1 MNQKCLNDF
10 KEAYKQNNV
19 EICICRLLALTVFE
33 EADFLATKDEKPY
46 NHALKEGLLQSGCI
60 KNPLGMNFS
69 ENDYNKTLEILLRTL
84 EYFKLPNSEHGQSSF
99 FISEEIRKDLDELVM
114 YVICFYNMNQV
125 NSSRLDSSPIFE
137 LPFETILLNLTVFYQ
152 DQFRLFRNDLINN
165 VENRR
170 TITGFEMNIAQQTPI
185 NGDGV
190 KVSLTDSLEHSLEI
204 IDILVR
210 YIYYVKREQIPTCID
225 FSQLVH
231 TPIIPYGNHD
241 FSFLQNVSSQRKLL
255 EEIEEQ
261 YRYGYSSIDYFGEDE
276 SKHKIV
282 HFKAER
288 KSEILAHRMAI
299 LRRDAMLVQNVGTQ
313 IFVEGTAEEG
323 EKELINQSTLLTN
336 MAQDQ
341 NLQNALLS
349 YHPEKEQFG
358 KSSCI
363 AKLHIEMVDLFTKEF
378 FLRTRVKG
386 ISVKQILSGFEYLF
400 TLSEIYFRAAN
411 MRIEAENPSSFIA
424 EVAVVPTAYLIEEL
438 SRLYD
443 IDIEE
448 SGQIIDF
455 FVFHLKKNNKEDVFS
470 QPLLSISET
479 EVIISSA
486 LIEQVNLDRFIERLF
501 TNYKI
506 NYAKIGPDFE
516 LELRQHIH
524 KGFRPELLSKRQAIP
539 GLNVN
544 SNKITF
550 MAFDGR
556 DIEFDFIAT
565 LNDYLILIE
574 QKSMMTPYGAED
586 LCVRRKNVQEA
597 VEQLNRRELSVRN
610 DWQTIKQLVDIEMPD
625 DPFDTNHIIKI
636 ACVDIY
642 DFTPL
647 TAGDVYVTDKSSLL
661 KYLTEPYIEKR
672 IADHNSYSIE
682 NVGMLWM
689 NGKPAGEELKR
700 FLGSPCTTSFFAG
713 HIVKQEM
720 AIPVFDEKD
729 CAIYFEEYCLTDNPI
744 NL

>member
-60 KNPLGMNFS
+60 KNPLGMKFS
-69 ENDYNKTLEILLRTL
+69 ENDYNKTLEILLRSL
-84 EYFKLPNSEHGQSSF
+84 EFFRLPNSEHGQSSF

-114 YVICFYNMNQV
+114 YVMCFYNMNQV
-125 NSSRLDSSPIFE
+125 NSSRLNSSPILE
-137 LPFETILLNLTVFYQ
+137 LSFETILLNLVIFYQ
-152 DQFRLFRNDLINN
+152 DQFRLFRNSIINN
-165 VENRR
+165 TENPR
-170 TITGFEMNIAQQTPI
+170 TVTGFEMNIAQHTPI
-185 NGDGV
+185 NGEGV

-204 IDILVR
+204 LDILIR
-210 YIYYVKREQIPTCID
+210 YVYYFKREQIPSNID
-225 FSQLVH
+225 IGQLMNI
-231 TPIIPYGNHD
+231 PIISYGNPD
-241 FSFLQNVSSQRKLL
+241 FMFLQNVSSQRKLL

-276 SKHKIV
+276 LKRKII
-282 HFKAER
+282 HFKSER

-299 LRRDAMLVQNVGTQ
+299 LRRDARLVQNAGMVAF
-313 IFVEGTAEEG
+313 IEGTVEEG
-323 EKELINQSTLLTN
+323 EKELTNQAILLSS
-336 MAQDQ
+336 MAQEQ
-341 NLQNALLS
+341 SLQNAFLS
-349 YHPEKEQFG
+349 YRPKKEQYE
-358 KSSCI
+358 KASCF

-378 FLRTRVKG
+378 FLRTQVKG

-400 TLSEIYFRAAN
+400 TLSEIYYRAAN
-411 MRIEAENPSSFIA
+411 LRIEAENPSSFMA
-424 EVAVVPTAYLIEEL
+424 EVAVVPTAYLIKEL

-443 IDIEE
+443 IDLEE
-448 SGQIIDF
+448 SGKIIDF
-455 FVFHLKKNNKEDVFS
+455 FVFHLKENNKEDVFS
-470 QPLLSISET
+470 QPILSISET

-501 TNYKI
+501 TNNKI

-516 LELRQHIH
+516 SELQQHIH
-524 KGFRPELLSKRQAIP
+524 KGFRPELLSKRQPIP

-550 MAFDGR
+550 KAYDGR

-672 IADHNSYSIE
+672 IADHNSFSIE

-729 CAIYFEEYCLTDNPI
+729 YAIYFEEYRLNDNPI
-744 NL
+744 DL

>member
-1 MNQKCLNDF
+1 
-10 KEAYKQNNV
+10 
-19 EICICRLLALTVFE
+19 
-33 EADFLATKDEKPY
+33 
-46 NHALKEGLLQSGCI
+46 
-60 KNPLGMNFS
+60 
-69 ENDYNKTLEILLRTL
+69 
-84 EYFKLPNSEHGQSSF
+84 
-99 FISEEIRKDLDELVM
+99 
-114 YVICFYNMNQV
+114 MNQV

-210 YIYYVKREQIPTCID
+210 YIYYVKREQIPTNID
-225 FSQLVH
+225 FSQFVH
-231 TPIIPYGNHD
+231 TPIISYGNHD

-313 IFVEGTAEEG
+313 IFVEGTVEEG
-323 EKELINQSTLLTN
+323 EKELINQSTLLN
-336 MAQDQ
+336 DLAQDQ

-349 YHPEKEQFG
+349 YHPEKEQFE
-358 KSSCI
+358 KSSCF

-378 FLRTRVKG
+378 FLRTQVKG

-411 MRIEAENPSSFIA
+411 IRIAAEKPSSFIA
-424 EVAVVPTAYLIEEL
+424 EVAVVPAVYLIEEL

-443 IDIEE
+443 IDLEE
-448 SGQIIDF
+448 SGKVIDF
-455 FVFHLKKNNKEDVFS
+455 FVFHLKKNNKEDIFS

-479 EVIISSA
+479 EVVISSA
-486 LIEQVNLDRFIERLF
+486 LIHQVNLDRFIERLF
-501 TNYKI
+501 TNNKI
-506 NYAKIGPDFE
+506 NYAPIGPDFE
-516 LELRQHIH
+516 SELQRYLH
-524 KGFRPELLSKRQAIP
+524 KGFKPSLLSKRQPIP

-544 SNKITF
+544 SNKISF
-550 MAFDGR
+550 RAFDDK

-574 QKSMMTPYGAED
+574 QKAMMTPYGAED
-586 LCVRRKNVQEA
+586 LSVRRKNVMEA
-597 VEQLNRRELSVRN
+597 VEQLNRRELSVKN
-610 DWQTIKQLVDIEMPD
+610 DWQTIKQLVDIELPD

-636 ACVDIY
+636 ACVDIFDY
-642 DFTPL
+642 TPL
-647 TAGDVYVTDKSSLL
+647 VIGDVYVTDKSSLL
-661 KYLTEPYIEKR
+661 KYFTEPYIEKR
-672 IADHNSYSIE
+672 IADQHSFTIE
-682 NVGMLWM
+682 TINMLWK
-689 NGKPAGEELKR
+689 NGQPEGEELKKY
-700 FLGSPCTTSFFAG
+700 LEVPCTSLFFSG
-713 HIVKQEM
+713 HIAKQEM
-720 AIPVFDEKD
+720 PIPVFDEKD
-729 CAIYFEEYCLTDNPI
+729 YGIFFEEYRLTDNPI
-744 NL
+744 DL